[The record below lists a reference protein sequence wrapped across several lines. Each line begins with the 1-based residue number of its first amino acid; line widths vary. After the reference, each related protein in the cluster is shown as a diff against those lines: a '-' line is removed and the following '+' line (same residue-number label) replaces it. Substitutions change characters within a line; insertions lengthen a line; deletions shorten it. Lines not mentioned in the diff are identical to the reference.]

1 MRRGRNQSA
10 VIIISTF
17 PNKES
22 IIQNVNDLIIDK
34 KLCACISL
42 TPIRS
47 FYSWSNKLEDHEE
60 IMVLFKTTKSL
71 ATKLKSEIE
80 RIHPYDVSEIIEIKM
95 NDVSKSY
102 LKWMIESIKNQ

>member
-1 MRRGRNQSA
+1 MARGRNQSA

-34 KLCACISL
+34 KLCACINL
-42 TPIRS
+42 IPIRS
-47 FYSWSNKLEDHEE
+47 FYSWNNKLENHEE
-60 IMVLFKTTKSL
+60 IMVLLKTTKSL
-71 ATKLKSEIE
+71 ATKLKLEIAKL
-80 RIHPYDVSEIIEIKM
+80 HPYDVPEIIEVKM

-102 LKWMIESIKNQ
+102 LKCIVESAQ

>member
-22 IIQNVNDLIIDK
+22 IIQNVNDLIIEK

-42 TPIRS
+42 VPIRS

-60 IMVLFKTTKSL
+60 IMVLLKTTKSL
-71 ATKLKSEIE
+71 ATKLKLEVA
-80 RIHPYDVSEIIEIKM
+80 RIHPYDVPEIIEVKM

-102 LKWMIESIKNQ
+102 LKWMIDSIKN